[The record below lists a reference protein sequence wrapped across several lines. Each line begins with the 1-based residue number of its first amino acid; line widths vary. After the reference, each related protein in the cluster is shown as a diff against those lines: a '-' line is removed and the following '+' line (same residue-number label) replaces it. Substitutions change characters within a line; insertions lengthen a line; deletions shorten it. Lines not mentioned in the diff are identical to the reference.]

1 MHALNRLFASRTFL
15 ALAVVTTLGAGA
27 ARAAP
32 FRLGE
37 SVDGNLDMQLTLG
50 TGMRLQKQSAQ
61 LVGGPARV
69 SGADTAVSSNG
80 DNGDLNYDRYNLF
93 TTSSKITS
101 ELLLRFPKGFKFMV
115 RGSALYDAT
124 AADTRVTDLSGDAGN
139 AVIRDVRLLDLWV
152 SKDFSVGS
160 QRSRV
165 RVGNQVISWG
175 ESIFAI
181 GGINTTSTFDFQKL
195 SIPGTQLKEAI
206 LPAPI
211 ASVATG
217 LGHGLNVEAYYQF
230 AWYENRLPPVGS
242 YFSVADILGGGRGM
256 LLGRGGTGGQQPLF
270 LNGDPAS
277 PDFVNFGGLDP
288 AADATQASTIALPFV
303 AENRAKNG
311 GQYGAALHYK
321 PQALR
326 LDLGFYFL
334 NYHDKMPVLG
344 LLADGQLQWSY
355 LENRRLYGASANFPL
370 GNWAM
375 GVELSYRPKE
385 AVALSSCFG
394 QGGELDSITNGAV
407 GFDCPMWIDQKKF
420 QTHLTGILLLTPG
433 DHGWLLDL
441 LRAQTGSFTGEA
453 VWIHFPG
460 VSRDKRFSRTIGGV
474 AVDQVAAA
482 GYGFWKGAPMAPVD
496 LGLGAGPVAYN
507 TVAGE
512 GTADSYGYTVDFNW
526 TYDSKIINGWQVI
539 PGVTFF
545 HALGGMTPTLT
556 ANYFEGAKSLNVYV
570 LFNQNPPSRWQAGI
584 NYLNF
589 FGKNQLLADRD
600 FVGGFVTRNF

>member
-1 MHALNRLFASRTFL
+1 MMTTTSRKVL
-15 ALAVVTTLGAGA
+15 VLAVVTILRAGVA
-27 ARAAP
+27 QAAP
-32 FRLGE
+32 FRVSE

-50 TGMRLQKQSAQ
+50 TGLRVQGQSAE
-61 LVGGPARV
+61 LVGSPARV
-69 SGADTAVSSNG
+69 SGAATAVSSNG

-93 TTSSKITS
+93 STSSKITS
-101 ELLLRFPKGFKFMV
+101 ELLLRFPDGYKFMV
-115 RGSALYDAT
+115 RGSALYDAK
-124 AADTRVTDLSGDAGN
+124 AADTRVTDLSGDANN
-139 AVIRDVRLLDLWV
+139 AVVRDMRLLDLWV
-152 SKDFSVGS
+152 SKDLSIGS
-160 QRSRV
+160 QRARV
-165 RVGNQVISWG
+165 RIGNQVISWG

-181 GGINTTSTFDFQKL
+181 GGINATSTFDFQKL

-211 ASVATG
+211 ASIATG
-217 LGHGLNVEAYYQF
+217 LGHGVNVEAYYQF

-256 LLGRGGTGGQQPLF
+256 ALGRGGSGGQQPLF
-270 LNGDPAS
+270 LEGDPAS

-288 AADATQASTIALPFV
+288 AADGSQANTIALPF
-303 AENRAKNG
+303 APGKRAKNS
-311 GQYGAALHYK
+311 GQLGAAVHYK
-321 PQALR
+321 PQDLR

-334 NYHDKMPVLG
+334 NYHDKMPVLS
-344 LLADGQLQWSY
+344 LLADGTTLQWSY
-355 LENRRLYGASANFPL
+355 LQNRQLYGASANFPL
-370 GNWAM
+370 GNWAV
-375 GVELSYRPKE
+375 GAEVSYRPKE
-385 AVALSSCFG
+385 AVSLSTCFG
-394 QGGELDSITNGAV
+394 QGGQLDAITNTAAGIE
-407 GFDCPMWIDQKKF
+407 CPMWIDQKKF

-441 LRAQTGSFTGEA
+441 LGAQTGAFTGEA

-460 VSRDKRFSRTIGGV
+460 VSPNKRFGRTIGGV

-482 GYGFWKGAPMAPVD
+482 GYGFWKGPPMDPID

-512 GTADSYGYTVDFNW
+512 GTADSYGYTLDFNW
-526 TYDSKIINGWQVI
+526 TYDSKIISGWQVI

-556 ANYFEGAKSLNVYV
+556 ANYFEGAKSVTAYV
-570 LFNQNPPSRWQAGI
+570 LLNQNPPARWQAGI
-584 NYLNF
+584 NYTNF

-600 FVGGFVTRNF
+600 FVGGFLTRNF